1 VMRRRSV
8 GTALVLLAA
17 VGLGS
22 AGPAGL
28 AAENRPA
35 HAVPEPS
42 WHDVTQWGAEG
53 RAWTNRRRAAWFDR
67 LPADAQA
74 NVTERVWQLSHAS
87 AGLMVR
93 FATDA
98 TAIWVDY
105 VLRDEKLGG
114 ANMSDLGTSG
124 FDLYARDE
132 SGHWRFVNAR
142 WPKGKSGRQELASK
156 LAPKMREYA
165 LYLPLLNGV
174 TSLSV
179 GVTPGAAFEGL
190 SPRTAAPIVFYGTSI
205 TQGMCAS
212 RPGMVHTA
220 ILGRRLDRPV
230 VNLGFAGNGRMD
242 EGIGT
247 LLGEMEAAVYV
258 IDCLPNLRPEEIR
271 ARCVPFVKALRAA
284 RPHVPIVLVD
294 DTRYP
299 ETWISAWRAGF
310 YRERHDALV
319 ECFETLQREQVSGL
333 HYLTAGQLTGE
344 DGEGTVD
351 GVHPNDLG
359 FTRQADI
366 FEPTLRLVLGMDGR
380 P

>member
-1 VMRRRSV
+1 MKF
-8 GTALVLLAA
+8 GLTLLATLGF
-17 VGLGS
+17 GL
-22 AGPAGL
+22 AGL
-28 AAENRPA
+28 IDGFASETRPA
-35 HAVPEPS
+35 APVPDLT

-53 RAWTNRRRAAWFDR
+53 RVWTDRKREAWFDR

-74 NVTERVWQLSHAS
+74 SVTERVWKLSRAS

-93 FATDA
+93 FTTDS
-98 TAIWVDY
+98 TAIWVDFS
-105 VLRDEKLGG
+105 LRDERLGG

-132 SGHWRFVNAR
+132 SGQWRFVNAR
-142 WPKGKSGRQELASK
+142 WPKAKSGRQELASK
-156 LAPKMREYA
+156 LAAKAREYA

-174 TSLSV
+174 TSLRV
-179 GVTPGAAFEGL
+179 GVTPGAAFEGQP
-190 SPRTAAPIVFYGTSI
+190 PRTAAPIVFYGTSI

-220 ILGRRLDRPV
+220 ILGRRLDLPV

-242 EGIGT
+242 EAIGA

-258 IDCLPNLRPEEIR
+258 IDCLPNMRPEEIR
-271 ARCVPFVKALRAA
+271 IRCVPFVKSLRAA
-284 RPHVPIVLVD
+284 RPRTPIVLVD

-319 ECFETLQREQVSGL
+319 ESFETLRRESVSEVY
-333 HYLTAGQLTGE
+333 YLTAGQFTGE
-344 DGEGTVD
+344 DCEGTVD

-359 FTRQADI
+359 FMRLADA
-366 FEPTLRLVLGMDGR
+366 FEPMLRRVLGPGR
-380 P
+380 